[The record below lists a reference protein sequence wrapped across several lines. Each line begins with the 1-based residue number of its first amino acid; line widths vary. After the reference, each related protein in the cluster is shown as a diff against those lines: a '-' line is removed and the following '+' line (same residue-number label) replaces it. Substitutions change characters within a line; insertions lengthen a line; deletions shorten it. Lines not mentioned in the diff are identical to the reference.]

1 MKSKLFTKNFTFLIL
16 GQAISMFGTNIL
28 KFSISLYILDL
39 TGSAALFGIISAVS
53 SIPPVFLSPF
63 GGILADRKN
72 KKNLMAS
79 LDFGYS
85 IITVILAIV
94 LLRQNSLIMISG
106 LLILLSVI
114 SSFETPVVQSSI
126 PLVMTENNLVKA
138 NATVSQVAMLSGL
151 LGPLLAGVLYSF
163 CGMYRLY
170 YIMFLCALC
179 FASAAVFEMFLH
191 IPRQEVKQYGS
202 LIQTIKY
209 DFAAAWTYITKA
221 KPFIGKV
228 ILLNALFLFLIQPLI
243 TVGAPYIILVN
254 LELNSIW
261 NGTSQMLMGA
271 AGIIGGLIATLIAGK
286 FAVRKVYQLFIG
298 MGIALVFAAMG
309 LFLPLKPVIVYSILN
324 SSCVAI
330 FILASIAG
338 IFITSAIQ
346 NAAPKEMLGRVMSLY
361 SSVMNAALPIG
372 MSVYGILY
380 EHFSNSLYIVL
391 AATAIFVV
399 VVGFV
404 GKRSYGLLETQ
415 KPNR

>member
-16 GQAISMFGTNIL
+16 GQAVSMFGTNIL

-39 TGSAALFGIISAVS
+39 TGSAALFGIITVVS
-53 SIPPVFLSPF
+53 CIPPVFLSPF

-85 IITVILAIV
+85 IISVILGIV
-94 LLRQNSLIMISG
+94 LLRLNSLIMIGG

-138 NATVSQVAMLSGL
+138 NATVNQAAMLSGL
-151 LGPLLAGVLYSF
+151 PGPLLAGVLYS
-163 CGMYRLY
+163 CYGMYRLH

-179 FASAAVFEMFLH
+179 FASAAVIEMFLH
-191 IPRQEVKQYGS
+191 IPKQEAKQYDN

-209 DFAAAWTYITKA
+209 DFAAAWTYITKD

-228 ILLNALFLFLIQPLI
+228 ILLNTLFLFLIQPLI
-243 TVGAPYIILVN
+243 TVGAPYIILVS
-254 LELNSIW
+254 LKLNSIW
-261 NGTSQMLMGA
+261 NSTSQMLMGA

-309 LFLPLKPVIVYSILN
+309 LFFPFRPITTYSIFN

-330 FILASIAG
+330 FVLASIAG

-346 NAAPKEMLGRVMSLY
+346 NAAPIEMLGRVMSLY
-361 SSVMNAALPIG
+361 SSVMNAAFPIG

-380 EHFSNSLYIVL
+380 EHFSDSLYIVL
-391 AATAIFVV
+391 TATVIFVV

-404 GKRSYGLLETQ
+404 GKRSYRLLEIT
-415 KPNR
+415 KAE